1 MLSAAKRQSE
11 KEPDMAKNENV
22 FIKIDELVSEL
33 GTAADRRQ
41 EIEREIGDL
50 TAELAA
56 LDQMAEDA
64 ASREEFENVMAHRKE
79 AELDRKFAENRLR
92 LFDQAPRVSREQLK
106 DLLVQLSEE
115 ADAAAKSYRQ
125 KVEKPLAEVV
135 KAGDEFSATVNAIRE
150 AVRKLAS
157 VTGPATERDSG
168 IRQMFY
174 HFQLGTLRSRAY
186 TDNYRTVRPD
196 LRDALALAST
206 AKQPPFDTH

>member
-1 MLSAAKRQSE
+1 
-11 KEPDMAKNENV
+11 MATKDAFNRINT
-22 FIKIDELVSEL
+22 IADELGSAESH
-33 GTAADRRQ
+33 RQ
-41 EIEREIGDL
+41 ELVQEVNDL
-50 TAELAA
+50 EQELDA

-64 ASREEFENVMAHRKE
+64 ASREEFENVMAQRKE
-79 AELDRKFAENRLR
+79 AELDLRFARNKLR

-106 DLLVQLSEE
+106 DLLVQLGEE

-157 VTGPATERDSG
+157 VTGPATERDND

-174 HFQLGTLRSRAY
+174 HFDLGTLRSRAY
-186 TDNYRTVRPD
+186 TDNYRTVHPA

-206 AKQPPFDTH
+206 AKEPKFDTH

>member
-1 MLSAAKRQSE
+1 
-11 KEPDMAKNENV
+11 MAKNENV
-22 FIKIDELVSEL
+22 FTKIDRLADEL

-41 EIEREIGDL
+41 EIEGEIGDL

-79 AELDRKFAENRLR
+79 AELDLRFARNKLR
-92 LFDQAPRVSREQLK
+92 LFDQAPRVSREQLA
-106 DLLVQLSEE
+106 DLLAQLSEE
-115 ADAAAKSYRQ
+115 ADAAAKGYRQ

-135 KAGDEFSATVNAIRE
+135 RAGDEFSATVDAIRE

-157 VTGPATERDSG
+157 VTGPATERDG
-168 IRQMFY
+168 NIRQMFY
-174 HFQLGTLRSRAY
+174 PFELGTLRSRAY
-186 TDNYRTVRPD
+186 TDNRRTVYPK
-196 LRDALALAST
+196 LRDALALAAT